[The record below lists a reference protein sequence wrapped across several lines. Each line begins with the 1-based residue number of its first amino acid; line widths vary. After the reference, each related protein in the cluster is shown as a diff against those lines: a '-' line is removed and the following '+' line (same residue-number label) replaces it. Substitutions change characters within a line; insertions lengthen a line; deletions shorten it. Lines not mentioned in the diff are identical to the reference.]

1 MEPFLNGLGA
11 DHDAA
16 VAGLSLPYNNGPTEG
31 VNTKTKLIKRQMYG
45 RAGFHL
51 LHHRILLA

>member
-1 MEPFLNGLGA
+1 MTGLEQ

-16 VAGLSLPYNNGPTEG
+16 VAVLTMHYSAGPTEG

-45 RAGFHL
+45 RAGFPL
-51 LHHRILLA
+51 LRYRTLLG